1 MPRISDSL
9 KKAAKKQESLPVWL
23 THMWQRQ
30 HEHRQLSLLLGAGVS
45 MDAGCPGWKALVDR
59 LAAEEGVEA
68 DEIKL
73 HREDGLQES
82 YLTEMLFQNHSA
94 KEKSR
99 QRSMDRRILK
109 FQISSAWY
117 AKIHKCLYAD
127 VQTAKF
133 DDLLARHSY
142 LSDLGELVYKTSFT
156 VNFNFDDV
164 VDEATYLY
172 AKETGKPSPEI
183 LMEPRPET
191 RRSVPAVYHINGY
204 IPREEIRRRSETVT
218 LSEDAFADVM
228 LSTNAIASEFINAK
242 FATNTFLILG
252 SSLSDG
258 SLKNM
263 LRGGANRNAANHH
276 YIVYWED
283 PTKKPRTKRQR
294 DDISA
299 VNLNV
304 YNLISIF
311 LDTEEL
317 KSMIRIL
324 NITDPVR
331 FADEIAGISGDKI
344 SRRYYL
350 VGPVAGGK
358 SSTLASLRCF
368 STHEEWSGRP
378 PAVMYQ
384 KESLLSPDQQ
394 QDVDDF
400 LFPQLAGKNSRM
412 SSAGP
417 GVHVMDRAYFDL
429 FAFSQDN
436 PKEVLRK
443 AKELRRRITGPSSGG
458 FADGHIIFLDAEKN
472 ELSQRMAKR
481 GRPKGRL
488 GRISYDATSLVKQSA
503 HLKEIYRPHKH
514 SVFDT
519 THDDSSSVARTV
531 ARFILLGKYD
541 PFDFNKRL
549 KQVIAARGN
558 I

>member
-1 MPRISDSL
+1 MARISDSL
-9 KKAAKKQESLPVWL
+9 KRAVRRHENLPVWL

-45 MDAGCPGWKALVDR
+45 IDAGCPGWRELVNR
-59 LAAEEGVEA
+59 LAILEGVKA
-68 DEIKL
+68 REIKH
-73 HREDGLQES
+73 HREDGFQES
-82 YLTEMLFQNHSA
+82 YLTEMLFQNHAA
-94 KEKSR
+94 KEKTR
-99 QRSMDRRILK
+99 QRSMEKRILK

-127 VQTAKF
+127 IKNASF
-133 DDLLARHSY
+133 DELLRRHSY

-172 AKETGKPSPEI
+172 ARDNKKPSPEI
-183 LMEPRPET
+183 LMEPRSET
-191 RRSVPAVYHINGY
+191 RRSVPAVYHINGF

-218 LSEDAFADVM
+218 LTEDAFADVM
-228 LSTNAIASEFINAK
+228 LSTNSIASEFINTK

-263 LRGGANRNAANHH
+263 LRGGAKRNAANHH
-276 YIVYWED
+276 YIVYWDD
-283 PTKKPRTKRQR
+283 PAKARTQRQR
-294 DDISA
+294 DDIFA

-311 LDTEEL
+311 LSSSEL
-317 KSMIRIL
+317 KCMIKIL
-324 NITDPVR
+324 NIVDADQ
-331 FADEIAGISGDKI
+331 FADEIAGLSEGKI

-358 SSTLASLRCF
+358 SSTLAALRCF

-378 PAVMYQ
+378 PAVMYR
-384 KESLLSPDQQ
+384 KESLLTKRQQ
-394 QDVDDF
+394 QEVDDF
-400 LFPQLAGKNSRM
+400 LFPQLASKNNRM
-412 SSAGP
+412 STAGP

-429 FAFSQDN
+429 FAFSQSN

-443 AKELRRRITGPSSGG
+443 AHVLRQRITGPSSGG
-458 FADGHIIFLDAEKN
+458 FADGHILFLDAEKI
-472 ELSQRMAKR
+472 ELSQRIAKR
-481 GRPKGRL
+481 GKPRGRL
-488 GRISYDATSLVKQSA
+488 GRIAYDATTLVKQSA
-503 HLKEIYRPHKH
+503 HLKKIYRPAKD
-514 SVFDT
+514 SLFDT
-519 THDDSSSVARTV
+519 THDDSASVARKI
-531 ARFILLGKYD
+531 ARWILLGKYN
-541 PFDFNKRL
+541 PCDFNKRL
-549 KQVIAARGN
+549 KQVIAARGS